1 MDEAHA
7 LQSNLHIQWKE
18 MKRPK
23 PVREWLRVAVFTKAT
38 LRTAVLGVVAPIL
51 CKRYEL
57 TGHTF
62 DPSLLTMLIAT
73 PAAFLIGA
81 AFQRRE
87 RALQDLAEFRAA
99 AIHLH
104 RAFGLYGREETSAA
118 GQRAVQGTFAA
129 FAEHLT
135 NYEPRSL
142 EEAYVAF
149 QGIGA
154 AIEQLRIDPPE
165 HVNVHI
171 ETIIGRLLFDERT
184 LFTRLE
190 TLRLVRSFRTP
201 LVLRGF
207 LLAAT
212 NLFPIIFAPS
222 FAYEA
227 AQHDGVGAITAYTL
241 SVFFSVSNCVLVNIQ
256 DALEDPFDGDTADDI
271 SLAIFEPS
279 WAFWKA
285 GEEIFRRDIISE
297 YQKSSSR
304 RAVRAA

>member
-1 MDEAHA
+1 
-7 LQSNLHIQWKE
+7 

-38 LRTAVLGVVAPIL
+38 LRTVVVGTVAPIL
-51 CKRYEL
+51 CKHFGV

-62 DPSLLTMLIAT
+62 DPSLLTILIAT

-99 AIHLH
+99 AVQLH
-104 RAFGLYGREETSAA
+104 RAFGLYGRQESSAA

-129 FAEHLT
+129 FAEHLKT
-135 NYEPRSL
+135 YEPRAL

-154 AIEQLRIDPPE
+154 AIEQLRVDPPE
-165 HVNVHI
+165 HVDVHI
-171 ETIIGRLLFDERT
+171 ETIVGRLLFDERN
-184 LFTRLE
+184 FFVRLE

-207 LLAAT
+207 LLAAST
-212 NLFPIIFAPS
+212 LFPIIFAPS
-222 FAYEA
+222 FAHEA
-227 AQHDGVGAITAYTL
+227 ADHDGIGAISSYTL

-256 DALEDPFDGDTADDI
+256 EALEDPFDGDTADDI
-271 SLAIFEPS
+271 SLALFEPS
-279 WAFWKA
+279 WAFWRA
-285 GEEIFRRDIISE
+285 GEDIFRRDITSAF
-297 YQKSSSR
+297 QKSSSR
-304 RAVRAA
+304 LTVLTTE